1 MRVEYD
7 ATLDEIL
14 DLHLLQDGE
23 SAIQGRMRVRLR
35 ISAGLIVAVVVAALA
50 PESILL
56 RVLWGLAAGAI
67 VVIISPYTLRG
78 AQKKIGREYLKEQLG
93 GEGPI
98 PFCCELTEEA
108 LVIDQGEIHLRYR
121 WDAVERIEETEDGI
135 LLRMSQGGLVMVRE
149 RAFVTPTQRTEF
161 VQLARKCISMASAT
175 VADNPPMKE
184 GS

>member
-23 SAIQGRMRVRLR
+23 SAIQGRMRLRLR
-35 ISAGLIVAVVVAALA
+35 VSAAVLVAVLVALLLPEPIVAR
-50 PESILL
+50 I
-56 RVLWGLAAGAI
+56 LWGLAAGAI
-67 VVIISPYTLRG
+67 AIIISPYTLRG

-98 PFCCELTEEA
+98 PFSCEVSEEA
-108 LVIDQGEIHLRYR
+108 LVIDQGQTHLRYR
-121 WDAVERIEETEDGI
+121 WDAVERIEETEAGI

-149 RAFVTPTQRTEF
+149 RAFDSPQQRVEF
-161 VQLARKCISMASAT
+161 IRLARQYQQQAREEEAGDTAT
-175 VADNPPMKE
+175 DD
-184 GS
+184 G